1 MRWVIYCYSEACYV
15 RIQLSSLE
23 ASNRAK
29 KSHLPT
35 QFGESDRES
44 SATRANLKTVRSL
57 IVLHYPTFI
66 NQPVRNF
73 HHRKYANVSLFEKNN
88 RNVFI
93 N

>member
-1 MRWVIYCYSEACYV
+1 MRWVIYCYSEACNV

-23 ASNRAK
+23 ASNMAK
-29 KSHLPT
+29 KSRLPT

-57 IVLHYPTFI
+57 TGTDLSSNTHK
-66 NQPVRNF
+66 QPVRNF
-73 HHRKYANVSLFEKNN
+73 HRKYTNVSLFEKNN

>member
-23 ASNRAK
+23 ASNGAK

-57 IVLHYPTFI
+57 TVLSLHLMLI
-66 NQPVRNF
+66 NQPVGNF
-73 HHRKYANVSLFEKNN
+73 HRKYTNVSLFEKNN